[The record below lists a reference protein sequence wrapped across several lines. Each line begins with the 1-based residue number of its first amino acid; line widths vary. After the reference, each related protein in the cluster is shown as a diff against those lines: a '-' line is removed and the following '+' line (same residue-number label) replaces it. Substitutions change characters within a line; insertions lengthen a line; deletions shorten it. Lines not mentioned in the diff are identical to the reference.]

1 MTIRETLTNI
11 LRLPS
16 DARAVVEMARE
27 NAEKQ
32 KETYALES
40 VLLRKVESLERQLDD
55 ARNEVGPQL
64 ALIEELRRQLRVGT
78 ERIRELETQAER
90 HRGELEESLRD
101 ARETLIQRD
110 EWASK
115 CGRLGAALNLANER
129 LDQLTSLAA
138 IADLWKPLTLE
149 LWNSIRPSAWV
160 LLKASDGE
168 RLARRRGNAS
178 GLPNCMRDG
187 VVFTHL
193 IHEEEP
199 TR

>member
-78 ERIRELETQAER
+78 ERIRELETQAEAEVAR
-90 HRGELEESLRD
+90 LTKALESVHESYRGVVQRRQWKEVGDERWHELLAVN
-101 ARETLIQRD
+101 AR
-110 EWASK
+110 
-115 CGRLGAALNLANER
+115 
-129 LDQLTSLAA
+129 
-138 IADLWKPLTLE
+138 
-149 LWNSIRPSAWV
+149 V
-160 LLKASDGE
+160 LL
-168 RLARRRGNAS
+168 S
-178 GLPNCMRDG
+178 GGDYPCCAAFVGWCNDDR
-187 VVFTHL
+187 THYCE
-193 IHEEEP
+193 IAAP
-199 TR
+199 